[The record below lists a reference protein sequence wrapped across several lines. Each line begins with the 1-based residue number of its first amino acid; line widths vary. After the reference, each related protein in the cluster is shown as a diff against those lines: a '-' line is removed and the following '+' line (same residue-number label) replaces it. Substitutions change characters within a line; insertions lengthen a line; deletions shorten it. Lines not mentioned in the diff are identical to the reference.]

1 MTGPAL
7 SALREAAILGIGRR
21 YEPDA
26 GWHLHV
32 PSAG

>member
-1 MTGPAL
+1 MTDTAL
-7 SALREAAILGIGRR
+7 SALSEAAILGIGTR